1 MAVFSSWRDE
11 ISLSEVV
18 TDNLNSKKDKKI
30 TGEGVNNKKLIKV
43 FPDVKEQ
50 LANTVSSQTGKDDKL
65 LSQKEKR
72 INVAKRQIVQKKMQ
86 ALRSGAGHDIVASNE
101 PEGQM
106 VEGNQ
111 RDPEGSKKDRTHSKQ
126 PDPSKDGFTGIGN
139 MSIKDIMKM
148 NAKIKAKSKKES
160 VEPEEEMVEAK
171 VDAGKS
177 PETKEKDRNVR
188 KFGVSHNVAG
198 HGKLRR
204 ALHRS
209 DRGDKKIKGDKTQ
222 WVETEEVALE
232 EVGIS
237 SSAAMEKARKEAE
250 LKAKEDA
257 AIKKAKKIK
266 ESRMDR
272 EPPSWSSMNPE
283 DEGNPEYE
291 KTQSYEDEQKWK
303 KKQQKKKLKKEEI
316 EMESYELT
324 EELINDSIEDA
335 IDYFSKQGIN
345 EEGLDLIIEEVG
357 LDDFVEFV
365 LDPSEDLMEARKAR
379 RANVKAKSYAQV
391 KSEVDASDAA
401 KKKAKKGE
409 YATSYAKKET
419 DVTVYDDKPAAKK
432 KAPAKKAAPKPVVKK
447 VTVKK
452 AAPVKKAETKKKV
465 VAATQTAKKKQ
476 PLKPIS
482 KPGLGSKIRSAVSKG
497 VERHKAAVG
506 KAKTEV
512 GKVVKTAKAT
522 AKQHSQHRKDFV
534 KGISPT
540 DKEKKIAKGVGGAV
554 KKSLTR
560 EELEVLE
567 NAKYGYDKD
576 GKSLKP
582 EDKEDVPQKEE
593 EDDYRAMW
601 TKANLVRQKL
611 RAMGLNMSHEP
622 EGDLIQDEYTVTNS
636 DKTGNTKAWQ
646 NYQKNVKNVKTGKP
660 LYKKADHVKESRDKA
675 LDIVRANIIKKHGE
689 GAIYDAKRDRP
700 SEAQKK
706 AASAERNK
714 RQAEKNK
721 AFADRAKKAGYKST
735 QDYANV
741 VARYGSE
748 DNMKKGKG
756 LGT

>member
-50 LANTVSSQTGKDDKL
+50 LANTVSSQTGKEDKL

-86 ALRSGAGHDIVASNE
+86 ALRSGAGHDIVASHE
-101 PEGQM
+101 PEGEM
-106 VEGNQ
+106 VEGVVKEIEKGVK
-111 RDPEGSKKDRTHSKQ
+111 RHKKAVEAKKVKERKAVPYAALAAEHEPEGDLV
-126 PDPSKDGFTGIGN
+126 D
-139 MSIKDIMKM
+139 
-148 NAKIKAKSKKES
+148 
-160 VEPEEEMVEAK
+160 EAK

-177 PETKEKDRNVR
+177 PEEKEKDRNVR
-188 KFGVSHNVAG
+188 KFGVSHNVVG

-237 SSAAMEKARKEAE
+237 SSAAMEKAKKEAE
-250 LKAKEDA
+250 LQRKEA
-257 AIKKAKKIK
+257 QAVKKEKKAL
-266 ESRMDR
+266 
-272 EPPSWSSMNPE
+272 N
-283 DEGNPEYE
+283 
-291 KTQSYEDEQKWK
+291 
-303 KKQQKKKLKKEEI
+303 KEEI

-357 LDDFVEFV
+357 IDDFVEFV

-409 YATSYAKKET
+409 YAASYAKKET

-482 KPGLGSKIRSAVSKG
+482 KPGLGNKIRSAVSKG
-497 VERHKAAVG
+497 VERHKAAVAG
-506 KAKTEV
+506 AKAEV
-512 GKVVKTAKAT
+512 GKVVKSAKAT

-554 KKSLTR
+554 KKALTR

-622 EGDLIQDEYTVTNS
+622 EGDIINDEYTVTNA
-636 DKTGNTKAWQ
+636 DKKANTKAWQ
-646 NYQKNVKNVKTGKP
+646 NYQNNVKNVKTGKP
-660 LYKKADHVKESRDKA
+660 LYKKADHFKSEGYQRNPEK
-675 LDIVRANIIKKHGE
+675 GE
-689 GAIYDAKRDRP
+689 
-700 SEAQKK
+700 EE
-706 AASAERNK
+706 ERK
-714 RQAEKNK
+714 AEKRRK
-721 AFADRAKKAGYKST
+721 ASGAMPPRGDKRREDFERWYA
-735 QDYANV
+735 ANV
-741 VARYGSE
+741 R
-748 DNMKKGKG
+748 
-756 LGT
+756 

>member
-30 TGEGVNNKKLIKV
+30 TGDGVNNKKLIKV
-43 FPDVKEQ
+43 FPNSSEEFKEQ
-50 LANTVSSQTGKDDKL
+50 VAPAPSDREADAKTQQLKQR
-65 LSQKEKR
+65 ERR
-72 INVAKRQIVQKKMQ
+72 INLAKRQILQKKMQ
-86 ALRSGAGHDIVASNE
+86 AVRSGAGSDITASHQ
-101 PEGQM
+101 PEGDM
-106 VEGNQ
+106 VEGAIADRLRANISDKKKKFDKQ
-111 RDPEGSKKDRTHSKQ
+111 TQEHNKWVKDQEDAVKAAKDREAAFNS
-126 PDPSKDGFTGIGN
+126 
-139 MSIKDIMKM
+139 MK
-148 NAKIKAKSKKES
+148 
-160 VEPEEEMVEAK
+160 EEVVDEAK

-177 PETKEKDRNVR
+177 PEEKEKDRNVR

-266 ESRMDR
+266 E
-272 EPPSWSSMNPE
+272 EP
-283 DEGNPEYE
+283 
-291 KTQSYEDEQKWK
+291 
-303 KKQQKKKLKKEEI
+303 

-345 EEGLDLIIEEVG
+345 EEGLDLVIEEVG

-365 LDPSEDLMEARKAR
+365 LDPSEDLMEEGRKARKAK
-379 RANVKAKSYAQV
+379 VSAKSYAQV
-391 KSEVDASDAA
+391 KAEVDASDAA
-401 KKKAKKGE
+401 KKASGKGE
-409 YATSYAKKET
+409 YAKSYAKRSGET
-419 DVTVYDDKPAAKK
+419 EDSTNYDDKPAAKK
-432 KAPAKKAAPKPVVKK
+432 KAAPKKAAPKKPAVKK

-452 AAPVKKAETKKKV
+452 AAPAKKAETKKKV

-497 VERHKAAVG
+497 VERHKEAVG

-512 GKVVKTAKAT
+512 GKVVKTAKTT
-522 AKQHSQHRKDFV
+522 AKQHAQHRKDFV

-554 KKSLTR
+554 KKALTR
-560 EELEVLE
+560 EELELLE
-567 NAKYGYDKD
+567 ELSRRLLEDEDYGYDKD
-576 GKSLKP
+576 GKSLNPK
-582 EDKEDVPQKEE
+582 DKKEDEP

-611 RAMGLNMSHEP
+611 RAMGLNMSNEL
-622 EGDLIQDEYTVTNS
+622 EGDLITDEYTVTNA
-636 DKTGNTKAWQ
+636 DKKGNTVAWQ
-646 NYQKNVKNVKTGKP
+646 RYKQNVKNVKTGKP
-660 LYKKADHVKESRDKA
+660 LYKAADHVKEEITLKQLEEKLAKGTKRVSFSTGEDDNYKQAMKEKNPRTGRMRATTPELKAIGAHSRH
-675 LDIVRANIIKKHGE
+675 KKKQW
-689 GAIYDAKRDRP
+689 DA
-700 SEAQKK
+700 EAKGDYK
-706 AASAERNK
+706 AAAKHKSRRDA
-714 RQAEKNK
+714 QACTVYQKTRRII
-721 AFADRAKKAGYKST
+721 DRA
-735 QDYANV
+735 
-741 VARYGSE
+741 
-748 DNMKKGKG
+748 DND
-756 LGT
+756 

>member
-30 TGEGVNNKKLIKV
+30 TGDGVNNKKLIKV
-43 FPDVKEQ
+43 FPSSSEEFKEQ
-50 LANTVSSQTGKDDKL
+50 VASVPSREDDAKTQQL
-65 LSQKEKR
+65 KQRERR
-72 INVAKRQIVQKKMQ
+72 INLAKRQILQKKMQ
-86 ALRSGAGHDIVASNE
+86 AVRSGAGSDITASHQL
-101 PEGQM
+101 EGEM
-106 VEGNQ
+106 VEGAIADRLRANISDKKKKWDKQ
-111 RDPEGSKKDRTHSKQ
+111 AQEHKKWVKDAEDAVKAAKDREAAFNSM
-126 PDPSKDGFTGIGN
+126 D
-139 MSIKDIMKM
+139 
-148 NAKIKAKSKKES
+148 
-160 VEPEEEMVEAK
+160 EEFVDEAK

-177 PETKEKDRNVR
+177 PEEKEKDRNVR
-188 KFGVSHNVAG
+188 KFGFIHSVVA

-266 ESRMDR
+266 E
-272 EPPSWSSMNPE
+272 EP
-283 DEGNPEYE
+283 
-291 KTQSYEDEQKWK
+291 
-303 KKQQKKKLKKEEI
+303 

-345 EEGLDLIIEEVG
+345 EEGLDLVIEEVG

-365 LDPSEDLMEARKAR
+365 LDPSEDLMEARAARKAK
-379 RANVKAKSYAQV
+379 VSAKSYAQV
-391 KSEVDASDAA
+391 KAEVDASDAA
-401 KKKAKKGE
+401 KKKAGKGE
-409 YATSYAKKET
+409 YAKSYAKRSGET
-419 DVTVYDDKPAAKK
+419 EDSTNYNDKPAKK
-432 KAPAKKAAPKPVVKK
+432 KAPRTQKGAMAYDGPNKKRSEAADRVAAKKK

-452 AAPVKKAETKKKV
+452 AAPAKKAETKKKV

-512 GKVVKTAKAT
+512 GKVVKSAKAT

-554 KKSLTR
+554 KKALTR
-560 EELEVLE
+560 EELELLE
-567 NAKYGYDKD
+567 ELSRRLLEDEDYGYDKD
-576 GKSLKP
+576 GKSLNPK
-582 EDKEDVPQKEE
+582 DKKEDEP

-611 RAMGLNMSHEP
+611 RAMGLNMSNEL
-622 EGDLIQDEYTVTNS
+622 EGDLIADEYTVTNA
-636 DKTGNTKAWQ
+636 DKKANTKAWQ
-646 NYQKNVKNVKTGKP
+646 NYQNNVKNVKTGKP
-660 LYKKADHVKESRDKA
+660 LYKKADHLKSEGYQRNPEK
-675 LDIVRANIIKKHGE
+675 GE
-689 GAIYDAKRDRP
+689 EEERK
-700 SEAQKK
+700 
-706 AASAERNK
+706 RNK
-714 RQAEKNK
+714 RVPGERTPMPPRGDKRREDFERWYA
-721 AFADRAKKAGYKST
+721 
-735 QDYANV
+735 ANV
-741 VARYGSE
+741 R
-748 DNMKKGKG
+748 
-756 LGT
+756 

>member
-30 TGEGVNNKKLIKV
+30 TGDGVNNKKLIKV
-43 FPDVKEQ
+43 FPSSSEEFKEQ
-50 LANTVSSQTGKDDKL
+50 VAPAPSDREADAKTQQLKQR
-65 LSQKEKR
+65 ERR
-72 INVAKRQIVQKKMQ
+72 INLAKRQILQKKMQ
-86 ALRSGAGHDIVASNE
+86 AVRSGAGSDITASHQL
-101 PEGQM
+101 EGEM
-106 VEGNQ
+106 VEGAIADRLRANISDKKKKWDKQ
-111 RDPEGSKKDRTHSKQ
+111 AQEHKKWVKDAEDAVKAAKDREAAFNSM
-126 PDPSKDGFTGIGN
+126 D
-139 MSIKDIMKM
+139 
-148 NAKIKAKSKKES
+148 
-160 VEPEEEMVEAK
+160 EEFVDEAK

-177 PETKEKDRNVR
+177 PEEKEKDRNVR

-266 ESRMDR
+266 E
-272 EPPSWSSMNPE
+272 EP
-283 DEGNPEYE
+283 
-291 KTQSYEDEQKWK
+291 
-303 KKQQKKKLKKEEI
+303 

-345 EEGLDLIIEEVG
+345 EEGLDLVIEEVG

-365 LDPSEDLMEARKAR
+365 LDPSEDLMEARAARKAK
-379 RANVKAKSYAQV
+379 VSAKSYAQV

-401 KKKAKKGE
+401 KKAAGKGE
-409 YATSYAKKET
+409 YAKSYAKRSGET
-419 DVTVYDDKPAAKK
+419 EDSTNYDDKPAK
-432 KAPAKKAAPKPVVKK
+432 KKAAPKKPVVKK

-452 AAPVKKAETKKKV
+452 AAPAKKAETKKKV

-554 KKSLTR
+554 KKALTR
-560 EELEVLE
+560 EELELLE
-567 NAKYGYDKD
+567 ELSQRLLEDEDYGYDKD
-576 GKSLKP
+576 GKSLNPK
-582 EDKEDVPQKEE
+582 DKKEDEP

-611 RAMGLNMSHEP
+611 RAMGLNMSNEL
-622 EGDLIQDEYTVTNS
+622 EGDLITDEYTVTNA
-636 DKTGNTKAWQ
+636 DKKGNTVAWQ
-646 NYQKNVKNVKTGKP
+646 RYKQNVKNVKTGKP
-660 LYKKADHVKESRDKA
+660 LYKKADHLKSEGYQRNPEK
-675 LDIVRANIIKKHGE
+675 GE
-689 GAIYDAKRDRP
+689 EEERK
-700 SEAQKK
+700 
-706 AASAERNK
+706 RNK
-714 RQAEKNK
+714 RVPGEKTPMPPRGDK
-721 AFADRAKKAGYKST
+721 RREDFERWYA
-735 QDYANV
+735 ANV
-741 VARYGSE
+741 R
-748 DNMKKGKG
+748 
-756 LGT
+756 

>member
-1 MAVFSSWRDE
+1 MTIFSKWRDE
-11 ISLSEVV
+11 IDLSEVV
-18 TDNLNSKKDKKI
+18 TDNLTDKKDKKI
-30 TGEGVNNKKLIKV
+30 TGDGVNNKKLIKI
-43 FPDVKEQ
+43 FPETSDHVRENFSVDGKVVPRNDELGAEDPQ
-50 LANTVSSQTGKDDKL
+50 LK
-65 LSQKEKR
+65 QKQKR
-72 INVAKRQIVQKKMQ
+72 INVAKRAILQKKLQ
-86 ALRSGAGHDIVASNE
+86 AVRSGGGADITASHK
-101 PEGQM
+101 PDGKL
-106 VEGNQ
+106 VEGE
-111 RDPEGSKKDRTHSKQ
+111 DWKPEIEHSKLGDAVKKKDEKKRKEAESSLPPHLKL
-126 PDPSKDGFTGIGN
+126 DV
-139 MSIKDIMKM
+139 MK
-148 NAKIKAKSKKES
+148 KAFAHTN
-160 VEPEEEMVEAK
+160 EAYR
-171 VDAGKS
+171 VLARD
-177 PETKEKDRNVR
+177 
-188 KFGVSHNVAG
+188 
-198 HGKLRR
+198 
-204 ALHRS
+204 
-209 DRGDKKIKGDKTQ
+209 KGDKGKPAQFSYKDEKDANKFADSIKKDGGKVT
-222 WVETEEVALE
+222 VTKE

-345 EEGLDLIIEEVG
+345 EEGLDLVIEEVG
-357 LDDFVEFV
+357 IDDFVEFV

-409 YATSYAKKET
+409 YAASYAKKET

-432 KAPAKKAAPKPVVKK
+432 KAAPRTQKGAMAYDGPNKERSEAADRVAAKKKK

-482 KPGLGSKIRSAVSKG
+482 KQGLGSKIRSAVSKG
-497 VERHKAAVG
+497 VERHKAAVAG
-506 KAKTEV
+506 AKSEV
-512 GKVVKTAKAT
+512 GKVVKSAKAT

-554 KKSLTR
+554 KKALTR
-560 EELEVLE
+560 EELELLE
-567 NAKYGYDKD
+567 ELSRRLLEGEESLDTKDK
-576 GKSLKP
+576 
-582 EDKEDVPQKEE
+582 KEDEP

-611 RAMGLNMSHEP
+611 RAMGLRMSHEP
-622 EGDLIQDEYTVTNS
+622 EGDLLQEDDQYTVTNA
-636 DKTGNTKAWQ
+636 DKKANTKAWQ
-646 NYQKNVKNVKTGKP
+646 NYQNNVKNVKTGKP
-660 LYKKADHVKESRDKA
+660 LYKKADHFKSEGYQRNPEK
-675 LDIVRANIIKKHGE
+675 GE
-689 GAIYDAKRDRP
+689 
-700 SEAQKK
+700 EE
-706 AASAERNK
+706 ERK
-714 RQAEKNK
+714 AEKRRK
-721 AFADRAKKAGYKST
+721 ASGAMPPRGDKRREDFERWYA
-735 QDYANV
+735 ANV
-741 VARYGSE
+741 R
-748 DNMKKGKG
+748 
-756 LGT
+756 